1 MHSPFW
7 HLYRNATRWRCC
19 ISLWTLAPSALS
31 ARADPHPR
39 SVISFLRL
47 QCLSFFFLR
56 IYKTEIFFTLCVLV
70 CVCVCDGQGQ
80 LVSPVLTA
88 MPSSSSIT
96 ATDFVFIMK
105 MPHFM
110 EVCLS
115 LSRSLSLSF
124 FLCLCHK
131 LTFARQCWQCDC
143 GKCIHMSHTH
153 VLNVFV
159 QCSLDMVASA
169 ISVQGCVRVIF

>member
-47 QCLSFFFLR
+47 QYLSFSFW
-56 IYKTEIFFTLCVLV
+56 EFTKLKSSSRCV
-70 CVCVCDGQGQ
+70 CVCVRRARSAGVASVDSDAVVKFNNRHRFCFYNENATLYGS
-80 LVSPVLTA
+80 VSP
-88 MPSSSSIT
+88 
-96 ATDFVFIMK
+96 
-105 MPHFM
+105 
-110 EVCLS
+110 LS
-115 LSRSLSLSF
+115 LSFSLSLSF

-143 GKCIHMSHTH
+143 EKCIHMSHTH